1 MDATALQALILLAFL
16 DVETARGIG
25 VLAKN
30 VNEINHMR
38 RTDGG
43 AFI

>member
-1 MDATALQALILLAFL
+1 LLAFL
-16 DVETARGIG
+16 EVEMAQGIDG
-25 VLAKN
+25 LAEKTKEN
-30 VNEINHMR
+30 NHMR